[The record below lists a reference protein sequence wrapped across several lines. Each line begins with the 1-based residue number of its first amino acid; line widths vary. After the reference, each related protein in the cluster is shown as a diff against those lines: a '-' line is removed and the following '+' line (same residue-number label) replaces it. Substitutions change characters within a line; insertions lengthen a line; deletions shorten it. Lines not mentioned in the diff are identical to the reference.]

1 MKAAD
6 LWIALKGW
14 IFADAWLAWAAL
26 ALFWLLCVGMILCL
40 VAMLRRELP
49 MHQWA
54 EDDDQIA
61 AITRPASLEKPTHQV
76 HIQPASNVIPWERRV
91 RQERQT

>member
-1 MKAAD
+1 MIEQLYAMAQANAIWVWTALAM
-6 LWIALKGW
+6 LWICG
-14 IFADAWLAWAAL
+14 
-26 ALFWLLCVGMILCL
+26 VGAILCL

>member
-1 MKAAD
+1 MSAILDLAD
-6 LWIALKGW
+6 YWVWTALVVFWICG
-14 IFADAWLAWAAL
+14 
-26 ALFWLLCVGMILCL
+26 VGVILCL

-76 HIQPASNVIPWERRV
+76 HIQPPPNQIPWGRRGH
-91 RQERQT
+91 QEHQP

>member
-1 MKAAD
+1 MIEQLYAMAEANAV
-6 LWIALKGW
+6 W
-14 IFADAWLAWAAL
+14 AWTAL
-26 ALFWLLCVGMILCL
+26 AMLWACAIGVILCL

>member
-1 MKAAD
+1 MIEQLYAMAEANAI
-6 LWIALKGW
+6 WVW
-14 IFADAWLAWAAL
+14 TAL
-26 ALFWLLCVGMILCL
+26 AMLWACAIGAILCL

-61 AITRPASLEKPTHQV
+61 AITRPTSLERPTHQV
-76 HIQPASNVIPWERRV
+76 DIQPANNVIPWERRV

>member
-1 MKAAD
+1 MIEQLYAMAEANAI
-6 LWIALKGW
+6 WVW
-14 IFADAWLAWAAL
+14 TAL
-26 ALFWLLCVGMILCL
+26 AMLWACAIGAILCL
-40 VAMLRRELP
+40 VSMLRRELP

-61 AITRPASLEKPTHQV
+61 AITRPAGLEQPTHQV
-76 HIQPASNVIPWERRV
+76 DIQPASNVIPWERRV